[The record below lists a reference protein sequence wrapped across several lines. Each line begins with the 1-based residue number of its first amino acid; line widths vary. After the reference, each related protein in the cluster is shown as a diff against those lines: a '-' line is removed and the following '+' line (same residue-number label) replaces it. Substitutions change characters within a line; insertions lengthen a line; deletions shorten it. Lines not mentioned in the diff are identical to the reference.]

1 MKKVLSII
9 LAVILTAGCLSGCNF
24 GGKSDRDGKLTVV
37 ATIFRNMTG
46 S

>member
-24 GGKSDRDGKLTVV
+24 GGKSDR
-37 ATIFRNMTG
+37 A
-46 S
+46 